1 MWNFVIGFL
10 TFFNVLLSHAKLIR
24 IKCES
29 PGEMNY
35 HCINHCSPNNCTT
48 EIEMDFCNCKSNV
61 IKAKIP
67 LSTSIKFFNLIGAPD
82 ANDMCKNCEEFCSEK
97 NQTDGEF
104 QTDQKEILINC
115 DRKGPAKTISR
126 FRSDKR
132 KRSKT
137 STASSTITTSTTTT
151 DPATST
157 SM

>member
-10 TFFNVLLSHAKLIR
+10 TFFNVLHSHAKLIR

-35 HCINHCSPNNCTT
+35 HCINHCSTNNCTT

-67 LSTSIKFFNLIGAPD
+67 FSTSIKFFNLIGAPD
-82 ANDMCKNCEEFCSEK
+82 ASNMCGNCEEFCSGK
-97 NQTDGEF
+97 NGEF
-104 QTDQKEILINC
+104 QTDQKQVLINC
-115 DRKGPAKTISR
+115 DRKSHAKSISR

-132 KRSKT
+132 KRSK
-137 STASSTITTSTTTT
+137 ASKVASTITTSTSTTVST
-151 DPATST
+151 SST